1 MNKISLKF
9 KHFSKHGEK
18 NGSNISDYFFSKWK
32 CFKIFEYSIVIWLA
46 FIECATFQW
55 LFIWLHS
62 VCFNQFLH
70 TFDNKI
76 ELGFTNWKK
85 VSKKYFFSWFFF
97 CDFIVK
103 TVQSRI
109 YCNYLVHQH
118 HWQIKHIFP
127 RSLSLAVCAFVSLYI
142 FFFQCYK
149 CVYIRILGCK
159 LSIFIVHWL
168 PFWYIK
174 IYICVCV
181 WCYFHINHE
190 D

>member
-97 CDFIVK
+97 CDFTVK

-142 FFFQCYK
+142 FF
-149 CVYIRILGCK
+149 
-159 LSIFIVHWL
+159 
-168 PFWYIK
+168 
-174 IYICVCV
+174 
-181 WCYFHINHE
+181 
-190 D
+190 